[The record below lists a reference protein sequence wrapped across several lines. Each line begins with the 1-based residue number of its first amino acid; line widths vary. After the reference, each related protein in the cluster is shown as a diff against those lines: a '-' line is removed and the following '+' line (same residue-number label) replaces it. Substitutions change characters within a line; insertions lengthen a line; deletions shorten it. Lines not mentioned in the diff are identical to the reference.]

1 VRFFLQTGNIGV
13 LLLEVGV
20 DAGRYRALAK
30 SEPNEEKQTC
40 PSHKTSDITNAPNR
54 YPSSSKNSNVHLRGW
69 ANYFSKGYP
78 AKAFRHL
85 NHYVGLRVSR
95 HPRRRSQRAW
105 RLPKDVSLYEYLHHR
120 LGLI

>member
-1 VRFFLQTGNIGV
+1 MRFFLQTGNIGV

-54 YPSSSKNSNVHLRGW
+54 YPSSSKNSTSTREAGLTTSPKAIQRKPFGILTITWDCAFPDTRDDAASGHG
-69 ANYFSKGYP
+69 GY
-78 AKAFRHL
+78 
-85 NHYVGLRVSR
+85 
-95 HPRRRSQRAW
+95 RRMSASMSIFITVW
-105 RLPKDVSLYEYLHHR
+105 D
-120 LGLI
+120 